1 VILDGSCK
9 TKPNIEY
16 PCEWGFKIIG
26 TNKERLSISIT
37 EVMGEREYKTRAG
50 NSSSKGKFHS
60 MNAYC
65 QVASEKDRD
74 SIFKAF
80 QEHIDIKMVI

>member
-9 TKPNIEY
+9 TKPDIEY

-26 TNKERLSISIT
+26 TNKEKLAICIA
-37 EVMGEREYKTRAG
+37 EVMQKREHKIRAG

-65 QVASEKDRD
+65 EVLSENDRN
-74 SIFKAF
+74 SIFKTF
-80 QEHIDIKMVI
+80 QEHIDVRIVI

>member
-1 VILDGSCK
+1 MILDGSCK
-9 TKPNIEY
+9 TKPDIEY

-65 QVASEKDRD
+65 QVVSEKDRD